1 MNKPSSALPDYQ
13 QEFSPRSIKN
23 YLAGVLANIG
33 TGGFSAML
41 FSSWLTFVYSE
52 YLGVDAA
59 LIGSVVAI
67 GIIVDGI
74 SDFVMGFVMDR
85 AISRWG
91 KAKHWLLISALPVAI
106 TIWLMWM
113 IPESVP
119 EAGKVI
125 WAFVMYNLFCTFLTI
140 ARMPTQALPALV
152 SDSNKVRSNMA
163 YVMNIVA
170 SFSSAALGW
179 VITPVT
185 NQFGQTLL
193 AYRIIAL
200 ICGIITMVCL
210 FGAGFL
216 LTEQRSGAEWKT
228 IQEKYKKHNHEK
240 KESVLDQLKNLLKNK
255 FWILY
260 VVINIMTGCS
270 VFFGMGVMA
279 HWINYVLGDPSKTGI
294 IMTVM
299 NVPTLFGT
307 LLFLPISRKLGIKT
321 IAILT
326 AFLGGAFSLVMWI
339 AGPAHFE
346 VLIGAMGIKTF
357 IGGISAP
364 LAMVVIPRIIDY
376 GEWKTGSR
384 QEGLCNSCVGVMSKI
399 VASAATALVGFIL
412 TASGWVAGG
421 VVPESAVEAINFL
434 FLGVPTIAMILSGI
448 CWMFFTLD
456 DKKAEQYRQEVE
468 ARKEKD
474 LC

>member
-1 MNKPSSALPDYQ
+1 
-13 QEFSPRSIKN
+13 
-23 YLAGVLANIG
+23 
-33 TGGFSAML
+33 
-41 FSSWLTFVYSE
+41 
-52 YLGVDAA
+52 
-59 LIGSVVAI
+59 
-67 GIIVDGI
+67 
-74 SDFVMGFVMDR
+74 
-85 AISRWG
+85 
-91 KAKHWLLISALPVAI
+91 
-106 TIWLMWM
+106 
-113 IPESVP
+113 
-119 EAGKVI
+119 
-125 WAFVMYNLFCTFLTI
+125 
-140 ARMPTQALPALV
+140 
-152 SDSNKVRSNMA
+152 
-163 YVMNIVA
+163 
-170 SFSSAALGW
+170 
-179 VITPVT
+179 
-185 NQFGQTLL
+185 
-193 AYRIIAL
+193 
-200 ICGIITMVCL
+200 
-210 FGAGFL
+210 
-216 LTEQRSGAEWKT
+216 
-228 IQEKYKKHNHEK
+228 
-240 KESVLDQLKNLLKNK
+240 
-255 FWILY
+255 
-260 VVINIMTGCS
+260 MTGCS

>member
-140 ARMPTQALPALV
+140 ARMPTQAPAC
-152 SDSNKVRSNMA
+152 A
-163 YVMNIVA
+163 G
-170 SFSSAALGW
+170 LG
-179 VITPVT
+179 
-185 NQFGQTLL
+185 QQ
-193 AYRIIAL
+193 
-200 ICGIITMVCL
+200 
-210 FGAGFL
+210 
-216 LTEQRSGAEWKT
+216 
-228 IQEKYKKHNHEK
+228 
-240 KESVLDQLKNLLKNK
+240 
-255 FWILY
+255 
-260 VVINIMTGCS
+260 
-270 VFFGMGVMA
+270 
-279 HWINYVLGDPSKTGI
+279 
-294 IMTVM
+294 
-299 NVPTLFGT
+299 
-307 LLFLPISRKLGIKT
+307 
-321 IAILT
+321 
-326 AFLGGAFSLVMWI
+326 
-339 AGPAHFE
+339 
-346 VLIGAMGIKTF
+346 
-357 IGGISAP
+357 
-364 LAMVVIPRIIDY
+364 
-376 GEWKTGSR
+376 
-384 QEGLCNSCVGVMSKI
+384 
-399 VASAATALVGFIL
+399 
-412 TASGWVAGG
+412 
-421 VVPESAVEAINFL
+421 
-434 FLGVPTIAMILSGI
+434 
-448 CWMFFTLD
+448 
-456 DKKAEQYRQEVE
+456 
-468 ARKEKD
+468 
-474 LC
+474 